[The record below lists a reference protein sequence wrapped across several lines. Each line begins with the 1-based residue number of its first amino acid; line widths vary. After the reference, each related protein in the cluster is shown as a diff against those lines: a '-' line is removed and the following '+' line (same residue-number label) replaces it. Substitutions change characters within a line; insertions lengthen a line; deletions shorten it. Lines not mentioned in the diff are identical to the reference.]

1 MALVKMTRAVPEVAG
16 GKTSCEIPEDAVKA
30 AIENGWTV
38 AKETSKDTSKEESKK
53 EDKVEAPAA
62 EPAKDEAKEPSKPAA
77 KGKKLRDE

>member
-38 AKETSKDTSKEESKK
+38 AKETSKDTSNEVAKKEE
-53 EDKVEAPAA
+53 KVEATAA
-62 EPAKDEAKEPSKPAA
+62 ETVKEEAKEPSKTTA

>member
-38 AKETSKDTSKEESKK
+38 AKETSKDTSNEVAKKEE
-53 EDKVEAPAA
+53 KVEATAA
-62 EPAKDEAKEPSKPAA
+62 ETVKEEAKEPSKTTA
-77 KGKKLRDE
+77 KSKKLRDE